1 MSRIDHIGIATNNI
15 NEASKFWHE
24 IGLDSGEDHINL
36 EQDVKIRMFYGKDE
50 NGNKTYS
57 KVELIEALSENS
69 PIAKFILKKGVG
81 IQQLAISVN
90 VVACNERIREMARL
104 MCKDRGATAFWPEK
118 QYCVDNGTM
127 IAELGRKMLKH
138 DIYTKLEDSAI
149 DPSMRTDHAEVVWD

>member
-15 NEASKFWHE
+15 NDASKFWHN

-50 NGNKTYS
+50 NSNKTYS

-69 PIAKFILKKGVG
+69 PIAKFIQKRGVG

-90 VVACNERIREMARL
+90 NIDNLISNLIDSGVRMINTESTIGAGGHKIAFVHPESTGGVLVELVERL
-104 MCKDRGATAFWPEK
+104 D
-118 QYCVDNGTM
+118 
-127 IAELGRKMLKH
+127 
-138 DIYTKLEDSAI
+138 
-149 DPSMRTDHAEVVWD
+149 